1 MPREQIG
8 DYLLRIVRVSCTN
21 LDYTLPDHNLSIRF
35 FNILRIT
42 IQNFDFLFLLI
53 YKEISDM
60 FKKIVSNINQ
70 TPTFKKNV
78 LLPSMKNL

>member
-42 IQNFDFLFLLI
+42 IQNFVFLLGL
-53 YKEISDM
+53 
-60 FKKIVSNINQ
+60 VS
-70 TPTFKKNV
+70 
-78 LLPSMKNL
+78 